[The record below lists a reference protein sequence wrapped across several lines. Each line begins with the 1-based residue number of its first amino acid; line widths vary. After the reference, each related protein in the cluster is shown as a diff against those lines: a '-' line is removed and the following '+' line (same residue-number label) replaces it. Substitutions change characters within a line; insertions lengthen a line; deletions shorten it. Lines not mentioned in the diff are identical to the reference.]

1 MLRHRQTGKVLTL
14 KAGMRAC
21 RSTCVRV
28 RGLGRRGGGEHVAL
42 FFRGPALNDDGG
54 RSKLQALGYDIL
66 PSTTAV
72 FSYAIGSRKLS
83 PNEQFFCWSSNS
95 SKFATNNSN
104 KTRHVI
110 YSRQQSLH
118 QRKWNHKRL
127 NRDGTLFL
135 TRGGCVS
142 CLRAC
147 FGARLL
153 LQSY

>member
-1 MLRHRQTGKVLTL
+1 MHWLTDSANAL
-14 KAGMRAC
+14 
-21 RSTCVRV
+21 
-28 RGLGRRGGGEHVAL
+28 LRGGPARLPVWRIRLQLIAL
-42 FFRGPALNDDGG
+42 LTRYFSQSRRVMN
-54 RSKLQALGYDIL
+54 RTKLQALVYHIL

-83 PNEQFFCWSSNS
+83 ANEQSLENGHRGKRWCSNT

-110 YSRQQSLH
+110 YSDQQSLH
-118 QRKWNHKRL
+118 QHKLNHKHLKRDRTL
-127 NRDGTLFL
+127 LSFFNRGV
-135 TRGGCVS
+135 CVS